1 MRFLN
6 KIIFINSAGSS
17 IPYAEVCLDGNVHFI
32 GTQGVGKSTLLR
44 SILFFYN
51 ADTRKLGIREGQK
64 TYTEFYYPVLN
75 SYIIYEVKTD
85 NGFFTI
91 LTFKHK
97 NQIAFRFID
106 SEYRKENYIANG
118 KAFESWEQIRDSLD
132 RNIHYSTIV
141 SKFTDYR
148 DIIYGNNKEIER
160 KFRNYFIFES
170 KQYQKVP
177 LTISNVF
184 LNTKLDASVI
194 KQTIISSLNE
204 ENEQIELVRYTN
216 HLKDFEN
223 DLKDIQRWESKDSHG
238 ISIVEKLAE
247 KIGLSYNRLVQIEN
261 DKQNLA
267 SQLGYAVDKTRNEK
281 PEIENNLKQAQ
292 NRKTE
297 LDSQINTLRQ
307 NFDAVKSQIDQKI
320 GRIKGEIEKAQN
332 KQQFYE
338 SKDIQSVIARVGN
351 ENNII
356 SNIESLKNEKSILT
370 DKFSDIER
378 RFNEIIKQ
386 YENNYNSIKN
396 RKESEKNSE
405 KETYLSDCDNIKKQS
420 DNIIDDIRKQSKTNS
435 DFFNNQLSN
444 KNEEISEKSIEL
456 AICQKEDFYKKEID
470 DINREI
476 DNLSRK
482 IYECNSE
489 ISQSK
494 EKKEH
499 IIKKS
504 ETEKKLTSERYEIEI
519 EKLNTEK
526 NALKKQ
532 SEEIK
537 QKLDNFKGS
546 FYDWLNHDYNGWEN
560 TIGQIINDDV
570 LFNKNLNPQKSNS
583 DCKNLYGVE
592 IDLNEIGRTV
602 KTIDDYNIE
611 CKQIEDNILDLSKQ
625 ISNIELQRNEEI
637 EKLESSYKRELKNLS
652 EHQKKCEFDKQ
663 QSEIKKSSKEI
674 DLKNLKQKA
683 IDDKN
688 NKLAQI
694 KEEQEKLNNEK
705 KAIEEK
711 IKEFNESIESKV
723 NQQKSNCSTQL
734 IERQKKFNN
743 ICYKIDDEI
752 KKAEDELNK
761 KRSDA
766 QSWRENELKSKGADT
781 NKINEIDSKISKCN
795 AELCYIKEN
804 RKLASDY
811 QKDKEELFDKMP
823 EFLAEKE
830 KLQESLNLETQKH
843 KVETQKVETELNSI
857 KQNIKTLLNNIN
869 TIKNELDA
877 FDKFTNS
884 NDFMLLKSYID
895 NFSDLNRND
904 NKCSDIIGEI
914 NTKTNSYN
922 SEYESIREN
931 VNKFTGYFSDNNIFK
946 FKTKCNTKDEYFSFA
961 DNLDE
966 FIRENKFA
974 EFRKRFHDR
983 FANIINLIGDEIQQF
998 INKSGEIEK
1007 IVNEINKDFSTRN
1020 FIGAINTLEL
1030 RTTPSENRIYKALV
1044 EIKKFHSENQSLLG
1058 ESNLFN
1064 LSNVDRKN
1072 SDAVNL
1078 LIFLSK
1084 EISESKEDYITL
1096 SDSFEL
1102 EFRIVENGQDSG
1114 WVQKLSNVGSE
1125 GTDILIK
1132 AMINIML
1139 LNVFKERSIRKTKS
1153 EFKLHCMMDEIGKL
1167 HSSNIKGILNFAN
1180 ERNIILIN
1188 SSPNPTNPLD
1198 YKYTYILRR
1207 SSENKTSV
1215 TPLISKQ

>member
-6 KIIFINSAGSS
+6 KIIFINSAGAS

-75 SYIIYEVKTD
+75 SYIIYEIKTD

-106 SEYRKENYIANG
+106 SEYKKENYIANG

-132 RNIHYSTIV
+132 KNIHHSTIV

-148 DIIYGNNKEIER
+148 DIIYGNNKEIDR
-160 KFRNYFIFES
+160 KFRNYYIFES

-223 DLKDIQRWESKDSHG
+223 DLKDIQKWENKDSRG

-247 KIGLSYNRLVQIEN
+247 KIGLSYNKLIRIEN

-267 SQLGYAVDKTRNEK
+267 SQLGYAVNKTRNEK
-281 PEIENNLKQAQ
+281 PEKENNYKLAQ

-297 LDSQINTLRQ
+297 LESQINNLRQ
-307 NFDAVKSQIDQKI
+307 NFDAIKSQIDQET
-320 GRIKGEIEKAQN
+320 GRINGEIEKSQQ
-332 KQQFYE
+332 KQTFYN
-338 SKDIQSVIARVGN
+338 SKNIQSVIARVDN
-351 ENNII
+351 EDNINT
-356 SNIESLKNEKSILT
+356 NIDSLRKEKAILT
-370 DKFSDIER
+370 DKFSDVER
-378 RFNEIIKQ
+378 RFDEIIKQ
-386 YENNYNSIKN
+386 YENDYKN
-396 RKESEKNSE
+396 VKNIKESEKNSE
-405 KETYLSDCDNIKKQS
+405 KENYLSDSENIKKQS
-420 DNIIDDIRKQSKTNS
+420 DNIIDDIIKQSKENS
-435 DFFNNQLSN
+435 DFLNNQLN
-444 KNEEISEKSIEL
+444 NQNDEITKKSIEL
-456 AICQKEDFYKKEID
+456 AVKEKEDFYKKEID
-470 DINREI
+470 SLNSEI
-476 DNLSRK
+476 EKLSRK
-482 IYECNSE
+482 IYECDTE
-489 ISQSK
+489 ISKTK
-494 EKKEH
+494 EKKELK
-499 IIKKS
+499 IKNAENEKSLISKKYEFEIKK
-504 ETEKKLTSERYEIEI
+504 
-519 EKLNTEK
+519 LNEQK
-526 NALKKQ
+526 DALKKQ
-532 SEEIK
+532 SDEIK
-537 QKLDNFKGS
+537 QKLENFKGS
-546 FYDWLNHDYNGWEN
+546 FYDWLSHDYNGWES
-560 TIGQIINDDV
+560 TIGQIINDDI

-583 DCKNLYGVE
+583 DCKDLYGVK

-602 KTIDDYNIE
+602 KTIDDYNAE
-611 CKQIEDNILDLSKQ
+611 CKEIEDNILDINKQ
-625 ISNIELQRNEEI
+625 ISNAESLRNEEF
-637 EKLESSYKRELKNLS
+637 EKFESSYNKEIKALNEGQKNY
-652 EHQKKCEFDKQ
+652 EFEKQ
-663 QSEIKKSSKEI
+663 QSEITMASKKF
-674 DLKNLKQKA
+674 DLSNLKQKA

-688 NKLAQI
+688 SILTQI
-694 KEEQEKLNNEK
+694 KDELSKLNNEK
-705 KAIEEK
+705 KDIEDNIKSFEESVESK
-711 IKEFNESIESKV
+711 IK
-723 NQQKSNCSTQL
+723 QQKSNCNKQSN
-734 IERQKKFNN
+734 EREKKF
-743 ICYKIDDEI
+743 DEI
-752 KKAEDELNK
+752 CNKINSEIKNAENELNEK
-761 KRSDA
+761 TNKA
-766 QSWRENELKSKGADT
+766 KIWRDEELKSKGADT
-781 NKINEIDSKISKCN
+781 NKINDIDSKISKYN
-795 AELCYIKEN
+795 EELNYIKQN
-804 RKLASDY
+804 RKLVSDY

-823 EFLAEKE
+823 EFLAEREQLQE
-830 KLQESLNLETQKH
+830 KLNFETK
-843 KVETQKVETELNSI
+843 KYETEAQKVETELNSV
-857 KQNIKTLLNNIN
+857 KQNLRTLFDEINNI
-869 TIKNELDA
+869 KHELEE
-877 FDKFTNS
+877 FEKFTNS
-884 NDFMLLKSYID
+884 DDFILLKSYID
-895 NFSDLNRND
+895 NFSDLNSND
-904 NKCSDIIGEI
+904 KKCSDIIGEI
-914 NTKTNSYN
+914 NSRNNSYN
-922 SEYESIREN
+922 IEYESMRES
-931 VNKFTGYFSDNNIFK
+931 VNKFTGYFSENNIFK
-946 FKTKCNTKDEYFSFA
+946 FKTKCNTKEEYFSFA

-966 FIRENKFA
+966 FIRENKFS
-974 EFRKRFHDR
+974 EFKKRFHDR
-983 FANIINLIGDEIQQF
+983 FANIINLIGDEIQQL
-998 INKSGEIEK
+998 INKSSEIEK
-1007 IVNEINKDFSTRN
+1007 IVNEINKDFSSRN

-1030 RTTPSENRIYKALV
+1030 RMTQSENRIYKALV
-1044 EIKKFHSENQSLLG
+1044 EIKKFQSENQHILG

-1064 LSNVDRKN
+1064 LGNMDKKN
-1072 SDAVNL
+1072 SDAVSL

-1084 EISESKEDYITL
+1084 EISESKENCITL

-1207 SSENKTSV
+1207 NSGNKTSV